1 MANGVSTRSQ
11 AATETASSGPSA
23 RATDQR
29 ILDVA
34 TVLFYEKGYHAT
46 TMREVA
52 AGVGIKAGS
61 LYNHF
66 PSKEELLFQIAE
78 GVMQNLLAGGR
89 EAVAVG
95 PEPRDQLRALV
106 RAHVVYHAEQR
117 FQAKVADDQ
126 LNALG
131 PERRAAVVAVRDA
144 YEQLWRDVLDAGR
157 AAHGWV
163 VPDTPVVTFAITTM
177 CTAVDVW
184 YREDGRLTPSEI
196 ADLYEELAL
205 GALGANAGP
214 ADAAAQPRSFSLAGS

>member
-1 MANGVSTRSQ
+1 MANVVSTRSKAGTHTPPTRTS
-11 AATETASSGPSA
+11 AAPTE
-23 RATDQR
+23 QR

-66 PSKEELLFQIAE
+66 PSKEELFFQIAE
-78 GVMQNLLAGGR
+78 GVMQNLLATGA
-89 EAVAVG
+89 EAVAAA

-117 FQAKVADDQ
+117 FRAKVADDQ

-184 YREDGRLTPSEI
+184 YRENGRLTPSQV
-196 ADLYEELAL
+196 ADVYEELVL
-205 GALGANAGP
+205 GALEPPPEAG
-214 ADAAAQPRSFSLAGS
+214 

>member
-1 MANGVSTRSQ
+1 MAKVVSTRRQ
-11 AATETASSGPSA
+11 AGTETAPTRTSA
-23 RATDQR
+23 APTEQR

-66 PSKEELLFQIAE
+66 PSKEELFFQIAE
-78 GVMQNLLAGGR
+78 GVMQNLLAAGR
-89 EAVAVG
+89 EAVAAA

-106 RAHVVYHAEQR
+106 RSHVVYHAEQR
-117 FQAKVADDQ
+117 FRAKVADDQ

-131 PERRAAVVAVRDA
+131 PERRAVVVEVRDA
-144 YEQLWRDVLDAGR
+144 YERLWRDVLDAGR
-157 AAHGWV
+157 DAHGWV

-177 CTAVDVW
+177 CTSVDVW
-184 YREDGRLTPSEI
+184 YRESGRLTPSDV
-196 ADLYEELAL
+196 ADVYEELVL
-205 GALGANAGP
+205 GALERRSVAG
-214 ADAAAQPRSFSLAGS
+214 

>member
-1 MANGVSTRSQ
+1 MGNGVSTRSQ
-11 AATETASSGPSA
+11 PGRKTALSGTPAAPTE
-23 RATDQR
+23 QR

-66 PSKEELLFQIAE
+66 PSKEQLYFQIAE
-78 GVMQNLLAGGR
+78 GVMQNLLAAGR
-89 EAVAVG
+89 EAVAAA

-117 FQAKVADDQ
+117 FRAKVADDQ

-131 PERRAAVVAVRDA
+131 PERRAAVVSVRDA
-144 YEQLWRDVLDAGR
+144 YEQLWRGVLDAGR
-157 AAHGWV
+157 TAHDWV

-184 YREDGRLTPSEI
+184 YRETGRLTPHEV
-196 ADLYEELAL
+196 ADLYEELVL
-205 GALGANAGP
+205 GAVERRPNAG
-214 ADAAAQPRSFSLAGS
+214 

>member
-1 MANGVSTRSQ
+1 MVDVVSN
-11 AATETASSGPSA
+11 ETPSA
-23 RATDQR
+23 SAPRTEQR
-29 ILDVA
+29 ILEVA

-66 PSKEELLFQIAE
+66 PSKEELLFRIAE
-78 GVMQNLLAGGR
+78 GVMRDLLAAGR
-89 EAVAVG
+89 EAVAAA
-95 PEPRDQLRALV
+95 PDPRGRLRALV
-106 RAHVVYHAEQR
+106 RAHVVYHADQR
-117 FQAKVADDQ
+117 FRAKVADDQ
-126 LNALG
+126 LNALE

-184 YREDGRLTPSEI
+184 YRENGRLTPSDV
-196 ADLYEELAL
+196 ADVYEQLVL
-205 GALGANAGP
+205 GALERGP
-214 ADAAAQPRSFSLAGS
+214 RGG